1 MRPKRP
7 LWTSLMVAV
16 AGGSLRATRLILGQG
31 VDAQVKSKNGWTALK
46 ITAQLKHQDIVN
58 VLLQS
63 GIKD

>member
-1 MRPKRP
+1 
-7 LWTSLMVAV
+7 MVAV

-46 ITAQLKHQDIVN
+46 IAAQLKHQDIVN